1 MKYLILF
8 LTILLAS
15 CSKDETCQC
24 EYIEQLNVN
33 ANCDGIEYLE
43 NVDLDRIKFPE
54 DRQRLRK
61 IVLNNF
67 GCN

>member
-33 ANCDGIEYLE
+33 ANCYGIEYLE
-43 NVDLDRIKFPE
+43 SVELDGIRWPQE
-54 DRQRLRK
+54 RERLRNV
-61 IVLNNF
+61 VLNNF
-67 GCN
+67 RCI